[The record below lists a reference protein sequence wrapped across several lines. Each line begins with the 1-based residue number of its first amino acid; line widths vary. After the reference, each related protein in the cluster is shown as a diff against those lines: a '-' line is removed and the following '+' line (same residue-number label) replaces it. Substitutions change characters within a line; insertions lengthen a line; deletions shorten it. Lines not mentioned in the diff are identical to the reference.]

1 MITLALAAA
10 LMLQPSPP
18 PASAKAG
25 CIRLGATTSVRYF
38 PVNDHTILISAGL
51 RAYRVET
58 TPSALLTDPGAVINT
73 RVRNSPI
80 VCSPLELN
88 LQVLSASGR
97 AGLIAQSIT
106 PLSAAQAEE
115 LRRGGPRRRPR

>member
-10 LMLQPSPP
+10 LALPSPP
-18 PASAKAG
+18 LTGGAG
-25 CIRLGATTSVRYF
+25 CVRLGGTTSVRYF
-38 PVNDHTILISAGL
+38 SVNDHTILISNGL

-58 TPSALLTDPGAVINT
+58 TPSALLTDPGAVIAT

-88 LQVLSASGR
+88 LQVVSASGR

-106 PLSAAQAEE
+106 PLSAAEADE